1 MILNLKKIASLRSI
15 EDSKQKESSL
25 VDLNSC
31 IQKYIIKGLF
41 QKYIKTIQLA
51 IEKINNGSNKLDKMQ
66 NKIGGGRGDSY
77 KIICM
82 QNENKKSE
90 NKKQAFQIHGLDYTC
105 QYEYLYVVW
114 SIIMRE

>member
-51 IEKINNGSNKLDKMQ
+51 IEKINNGLNKIDNMQ
-66 NKIGGGRGDSY
+66 NKIGGGDSY

-90 NKKQAFQIHGLDYTC
+90 NKKKHRLK
-105 QYEYLYVVW
+105 EVL
-114 SIIMRE
+114 